1 MLSPF
6 FIGSNFFISNNTV
19 YAMAKTYAMIDNTMN
34 ARVAR
39 SLLSLSKSN
48 KCLLR

>member
-1 MLSPF
+1 MVSSF
-6 FIGSNFFISNNTV
+6 FICSNVFRSSNTI